1 MSRSR
6 ASIFVLIFALGLALR
21 LIGIGWGLPS
31 EIHPG
36 ELPIHPDEHV
46 AYEESA
52 RLYDSPSLMAFVW
65 GGAFYPRTAAIV
77 RATFGGGGDGDEYR
91 RTLLGL
97 RLLNA
102 VMALA
107 TAALVAWLATT
118 LHGISCGLAATALFL
133 VSPAH
138 VLDSHYARPD
148 VLLVLLSTVALAA
161 AVCFARGGGAR
172 WLPIGAFAAGLA
184 TATMLS
190 GVIGFLPLVA
200 ATWERDPTRQ
210 GLAHRLLLACLCIA
224 GIGALGYVVGSF
236 ESFLHWDVF
245 RAGIERAQSSHM
257 GGHYRLP
264 LRLLTVTAAFA
275 FGTAALLFGYAGL
288 ALLALRRRPVGWK
301 SVPAMCVME
310 AGRIPSVFRIRR
322 SAAGEED
329 EQGHIFLDL
338 DERVLGRGAD
348 VEDRAGLG
356 RHLAVIDTQ
365 PRAPAEHVI
374 DLVLVMGGLEV
385 FRACGKGVDPAT
397 QRRRAQELVIG
408 TAGIGLLSDL
418 GLQIE
423 GLPVLIGH
431 AAWVSAV

>member
-21 LIGIGWGLPS
+21 LIGIGWGLPN

-36 ELPIHPDEHV
+36 ELPIHPDAHV

-118 LHGISCGLAATALFL
+118 LHGISCGLTATALFL

-161 AVCFARGGGAR
+161 AVRFARGGGAR

-200 ATWERDPTRQ
+200 ATWERDPTRE

-264 LRLLTVTAAFA
+264 LRLLTVTASFA

-288 ALLALRRRPVGWK
+288 ALLALRRRLGSMTVVCFALVGI
-301 SVPAMCVME
+301 V
-310 AGRIPSVFRIRR
+310 
-322 SAAGEED
+322 
-329 EQGHIFLDL
+329 L
-338 DERVLGRGAD
+338 LGRVGA
-348 VEDRAGLG
+348 R
-356 RHLAVIDTQ
+356 
-365 PRAPAEHVI
+365 
-374 DLVLVMGGLEV
+374 
-385 FRACGKGVDPAT
+385 
-397 QRRRAQELVIG
+397 
-408 TAGIGLLSDL
+408 
-418 GLQIE
+418 
-423 GLPVLIGH
+423 
-431 AAWVSAV
+431 